1 MRDVAFEV
9 DDLQAAID
17 RVAADGNGRK
27 TRLVMRVLP
36 RLPSDCRFSLGGVLN
51 AEPPPVHPSL

>member
-1 MRDVAFEV
+1 LGDVAFEV

-17 RVAADGNGRK
+17 RVAPGGNGRK

-36 RLPSDCRFSLGGVLN
+36 RLPSDYRLGFTG
-51 AEPPPVHPSL
+51 A